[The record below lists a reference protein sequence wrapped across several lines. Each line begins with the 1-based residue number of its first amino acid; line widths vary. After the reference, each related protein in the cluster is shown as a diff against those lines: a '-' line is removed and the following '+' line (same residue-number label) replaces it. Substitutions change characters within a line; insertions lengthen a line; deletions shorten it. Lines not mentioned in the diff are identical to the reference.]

1 MLVTVFMG
9 IPLLYWVGNVG
20 YRALELGGRHM
31 LTIKRYPLMVNAFSF
46 GKTFYEVLSRE
57 VTFSK

>member
-1 MLVTVFMG
+1 
-9 IPLLYWVGNVG
+9 VGNVG

-46 GKTFYEVLSRE
+46 GKIFYEVLSGE